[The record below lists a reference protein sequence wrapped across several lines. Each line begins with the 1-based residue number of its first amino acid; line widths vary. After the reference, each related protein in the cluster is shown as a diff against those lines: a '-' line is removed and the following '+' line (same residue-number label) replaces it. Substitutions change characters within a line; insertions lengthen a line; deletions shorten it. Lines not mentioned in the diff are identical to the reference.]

1 MPESVPLI
9 PRHVLFGNPDR
20 AAPSLSP
27 DGRWIAFLAPLDGVL
42 NVWLA
47 EATDPAAARAI
58 TRDAGRGI
66 QWYDWAQTSEHILYV
81 QDRDGDEN
89 WHVYRVGVDGGDPTD
104 LTPFESVHAQVQ
116 HVSYRFPEEILVGL
130 NDRDPRWHD
139 IYRVHILTGE
149 RTLVRQNDGY
159 AGFVTD
165 DGFQVRLGY
174 TFGPSGDLTVHAFED
189 GREPRV
195 LISVGPEDA
204 MTTSVFGLDE
214 AGRVAYAS
222 DSRGRNTGALVAI
235 DLPTGASRVL
245 AEDTRVD
252 INDLMVHPTE
262 KTPQAYATEWTRLEW
277 HALDP
282 SVAADLDVLG
292 QVTDG
297 DFHVISRTTDDRF
310 WVVAFT
316 MDDGPVRYY
325 RYERA
330 TKRCQFLF
338 TGRPALE
345 GAALTRMRPVVIPAR
360 DGLDLVCYVSLP
372 TDCPTDALGRPDSPL
387 PMVLWV
393 HGGPWG
399 RDSWGYDPI
408 HQWLANRGFA
418 VMSIN
423 FRGSTGFGKTFVN
436 AANHEWAGRMHDDL
450 LDAVQW
456 AIDEGIADPNRVA
469 ISGGSYGG
477 YATLVGLT
485 FTPETFA
492 CGVDI
497 VGPSSLITLL
507 ENVPDYWAPM
517 LPVLRDRVGDH
528 TTEEGRALLLERSPL
543 TRADRICRPLLIAQG
558 ANDPRVKQRESD
570 QIVAAMRERSI
581 PVTYLVYPD
590 EGHGFARPENRI
602 SFFAA
607 MEAFL
612 VGQLGGR
619 YEPVGGDLEGSSVQA
634 VHGVEYVPGL
644 AEAMAA
650 RQPAQDGGCS
660 RCPNG

>member
-1 MPESVPLI
+1 MSESAPLI
-9 PRHVLFGNPDR
+9 PRHVLFGNPER

-58 TRDAGRGI
+58 TRDTGRGI
-66 QWYDWAQTSEHILYV
+66 QWFDWAQTSEHVLYV
-81 QDRDGDEN
+81 QDKDGDEN
-89 WHVYRVGVDGGDPTD
+89 WHVYRAGVDGGDPTD

-116 HVSYRFPEEILVGL
+116 HVSHRFPEEILVNL

-139 IYRVHILTGE
+139 VYRVNILTGE
-149 RTLVRQNDGY
+149 RVLARQNDEY

-165 DGFQVRLGY
+165 DGFSIRLGY
-174 TFGPSGDLTVHAFED
+174 VYGPAGDLTVHVLEE
-189 GREPRV
+189 GCEPRV
-195 LISVGPEDA
+195 LLRVGPEDT
-204 MTTSVFGLDE
+204 MTTQLFAVDASGH
-214 AGRVAYAS
+214 VAYGF

-235 DLPTGASRVL
+235 DLSSGASRVL
-245 AEDTRVD
+245 AEDARVD
-252 INDLMVHPTE
+252 IGGLMVHPTE

-282 SVAADLDVLG
+282 SVAADLDVLRRT
-292 QVTDG
+292 VDG
-297 DFHVISRTTDDRF
+297 DFHVVSRTTDDGS
-310 WVVAFT
+310 WIVAYT
-316 MDDGPVRYY
+316 MDNGPVRYY

-330 TKRCQFLF
+330 TQACQFLF

-345 GAALTRMRPVVIPAR
+345 GLALARMRPVIVKAR
-360 DGLDLVCYVSLP
+360 DGLDLVCYLSLP
-372 TDCPTDALGRPDSPL
+372 SGCPTDASGRPDSPL

-399 RDSWGYDPI
+399 RDSWGYDPV
-408 HQWLANRGFA
+408 HQWLANRGLA
-418 VMSIN
+418 VMSVN
-423 FRGSTGFGKTFVN
+423 FRGSTGFGKGFIN

-450 LDAVQW
+450 LDAVDW
-456 AIDEGIADPNRVA
+456 AVQEGIADPKRVA
-469 ISGGSYGG
+469 ITGGSYGG

-485 FTPETFA
+485 FTPEAFA

-497 VGPSSLITLL
+497 VGPSSLITLM
-507 ENVPDYWAPM
+507 ENVPDYWIPM
-517 LPVLRDRVGDH
+517 MPVLRDRVGDH
-528 TTEEGRALLLERSPL
+528 TTDEGRALLLERSPL

-558 ANDPRVKQRESD
+558 ANDPRVKQQESD
-570 QIVAAMRERSI
+570 QIVAVMREKSI

-612 VGQLGGR
+612 AGQLGGR
-619 YEPVGGDLEGSSVQA
+619 YEPVGDDLKGSSVQA
-634 VHGVEYVPGL
+634 VHGVEHVPGL
-644 AEAMAA
+644 ADALAA
-650 RQPAQDGGCS
+650 TEG
-660 RCPNG
+660 